1 MMIMVS
7 SLSRLSKVYKCIGTI
22 SIVLGLFL
30 LIVSIG
36 VAIHGDRVS
45 SEPIVGVFLLS
56 EGVFML
62 FAGCIGQAID
72 DIRNNTEK

>member
-1 MMIMVS
+1 MIMVS
-7 SLSRLSKVYKCIGTI
+7 SLSRLSKVYKCIRTI

-36 VAIHGDRVS
+36 VAIHGGRVS

-56 EGVFML
+56 EGVL
-62 FAGCIGQAID
+62 VA
-72 DIRNNTEK
+72 